1 MFTSTKLFT
10 EDEMIA
16 FIQASTLEVAK
27 EQDTTEDEL
36 MVNIIGARITAS
48 IRTHLASIREK
59 TKGDKE

>member
-1 MFTSTKLFT
+1 MFVSTKLFT

-27 EQDTTEDEL
+27 EQDTAEDEM

-48 IRTHLASIREK
+48 IRMHLAQIK
-59 TKGDKE
+59 QQTQGDEE

>member
-1 MFTSTKLFT
+1 MFVSTKLFT

-16 FIQASTLEVAK
+16 FVQASTLEVAK

-48 IRTHLASIREK
+48 IRTHLAQIRQS
-59 TKGDKE
+59 KEGEE